1 MPCKIFIK
9 NSYGYLRK
17 AVIPVCKD
25 LHIISQHVFT
35 RSLSQC
41 SKKNIAREEVIN
53 TVRDIGYLFLM
64 TMINLD
70 ILKQLI
76 TNHWEIYESYGKLF

>member
-1 MPCKIFIK
+1 MRCKVFVK

-25 LHIISQHVFT
+25 SDIISQHVFT

-41 SKKNIAREEVIN
+41 SKKNIARDEVIN
-53 TVRDIGYLFLM
+53 TARHIGYLFLM
-64 TMINLD
+64 TLINLD
-70 ILKQLI
+70 VLK
-76 TNHWEIYESYGKLF
+76 